1 MKLLGSITFYA
12 LISSLGLFTIK
23 VADGAQDYALWFGAL
38 TYGAGFFIWLVI
50 LRKYPLSIAFPI
62 SAGNLIIATQ
72 AAGHKFLN
80 ETLPIAHLA
89 GVMLMLSGMAL
100 VFSRA

>member
-1 MKLLGSITFYA
+1 MKLLG
-12 LISSLGLFTIK
+12 
-23 VADGAQDYALWFGAL
+23 
-38 TYGAGFFIWLVI
+38 
-50 LRKYPLSIAFPI
+50 SIAFPI

-89 GVMLMLSGMAL
+89 GVVLMLSGMAL
-100 VFSRA
+100 VFSPA